1 MSKTLRVSNGDWAI
15 DSRGRPIWVEERE
28 KAAQDTANVLLQELT
43 SDGSWGS
50 ELGKIEQGA
59 VIDTVNAHRSLVQT
73 LVTEAMDRLLLFQE
87 QEEDIPDLEKIASF
101 TVTVERLPQQSL
113 SYAFYLNIKTE
124 GADEPITKPFVI
136 EIEHVRDPNLSDVVP
151 YTEAG

>member
-15 DSRGRPIWVEERE
+15 DSRGRPTWIEERE
-28 KAAQDTANVLLQELT
+28 KAAQDTANALLQDLT
-43 SDGSWGS
+43 ADGSWGS

-59 VIDTVNAHRSLVQT
+59 VIDTVTAHRSLVQT
-73 LVTEAMDRLLLFQE
+73 LVTEAMDRLLLYQD
-87 QEEDIPDLEKIASF
+87 QDEDIPDLERIASF
-101 TVTVERLPQQSL
+101 NVTVDRLTGQAL
-113 SYAFYLNIKTE
+113 SYAFYLEIVTE

-136 EIEHVRDPNLSDVVP
+136 EIEHVRDPNLTDVVP